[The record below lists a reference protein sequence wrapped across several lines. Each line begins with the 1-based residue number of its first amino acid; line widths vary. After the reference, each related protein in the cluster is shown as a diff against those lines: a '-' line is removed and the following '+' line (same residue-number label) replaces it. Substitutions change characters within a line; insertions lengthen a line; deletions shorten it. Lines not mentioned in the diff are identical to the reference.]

1 MQTMFSNDELC
12 LVPDLVPAALG
23 PVDGPPARRPGSVR
37 RTSTLQSTWPDG
49 ILGGMQLAGRCR
61 DLLTPEVGDPVV
73 LAQAE
78 MVTLTQQRQI
88 MAIDATPAPPGLQDL
103 VGARAG
109 GSLRGSLAAVV
120 PQLRESGDPLYLL
133 LDDIAGASL
142 VGGFVMITWRDEL
155 PELADLGSRM
165 KARPMVGICSGFR
178 PGASSLDDDGYQS
191 GIPHR
196 VAEVRPMADPGDPW
210 SWHRLDDH
218 PPMAMCRSRRID
230 VWVDGDLI
238 QVDAMFRDHCWRPD
252 GAEIAVHEYR
262 LAATGDQE
270 TGVLTSV
277 VAEPRVLPYA
287 ECPSAAD
294 NVGVL
299 AGVPMADLRRE
310 VLERIQHTDCCTHL
324 NDALRALA
332 EVPILAATLLPSS
345 D

>member
-1 MQTMFSNDELC
+1 MMFSNDELR
-12 LVPDLVPAALG
+12 LVPDLVPAVLG

-49 ILGGMQLAGRCR
+49 ILGAMQLAGRCR

-78 MVTLTQQRQI
+78 MVTRTQERQI
-88 MAIDATPAPPGLQDL
+88 VAIEATPAPPDLQDL

-109 GSLRGSLAAVV
+109 GSLRRSLAAAV
-120 PQLRESGDPLYLL
+120 PELRDGGDPLYLL

-155 PELADLGSRM
+155 PELAELGSRM

-178 PGASSLDDDGYQS
+178 PGASSLDEDGYQS

-196 VAEVRPMADPGDPW
+196 VADVRPIADPDDPW
-210 SWHRLDDH
+210 SWHDLDDH
-218 PPMAMCRSRRID
+218 PPMALCRSRRID
-230 VWVDGDLI
+230 VWAEGGLI

-262 LAATGDQE
+262 LTATGDRE
-270 TGVLTSV
+270 TGALTSV
-277 VAEPRVLPYA
+277 GAEPRVLPYA
-287 ECPSAAD
+287 ECPAAAD

-299 AGVPMADLRRE
+299 QGVPMADLRRE
-310 VLERIQHTDCCTHL
+310 VLARIQLTDCCTHL

-332 EVPILAATLLPSS
+332 EVPILAAALLAPP